1 MILMWVAFALLTLLA
16 VAFVALPFLS
26 KERVQSLTYNA
37 NSELI
42 AIFHQRLGE
51 LANDLAEQRIDQ
63 VNHDESVVE
72 LKRRLLNELSP
83 EKSLMSKGNNRIF
96 ALTGSA
102 FLVAFTAIFYTATG
116 SQQQLQNWHSAIDNL
131 SEYGERAVMQQ
142 GEPLT
147 QNELQAFALG
157 LRTKLAQN
165 GDDQVAWMLL
175 GRVAMSLNEYDMAQQ
190 SFDKVL
196 RMDPDNMPVLISYSQ
211 VLLLEGSDANM
222 TRAAGMLSKVL
233 KADPTNLDAISLL
246 ALIAYERHDWLQ
258 AKAAFEVL
266 LNSMDKQDSR
276 YSMIA
281 QRITE
286 IEQKMSAENEQQN
299 TQLTQ
304 VATAQQNSTD
314 DGDDS
319 AVTAAIKVTIKLA
332 PELADKQPEQ
342 GTLFVF
348 AKAADGPP
356 MPLAVVK
363 LTDYSFPVEV
373 QLSDSNAMVAGLTLS
388 SVEQIILTARISKDA
403 SVMPSSGELEGRSE
417 VLERSQTDSYE
428 LLINELIP

>member
-1 MILMWVAFALLTLLA
+1 MILMWVSFALLTLLA

-26 KERVQSLTYNA
+26 KERIQSLTYNA

-42 AIFHQRLGE
+42 AIYHQRLGE
-51 LANDLAEQRIDQ
+51 LANDLANQRIDQ
-63 VNHDESVVE
+63 ANHDESVIE

-102 FLVAFTAIFYTATG
+102 FLIAFTAIFYTATG
-116 SQQQLQNWHSAIDNL
+116 SQQQLQNWHSAMDNL
-131 SEYGERAVMQQ
+131 PAYGERAVMQK

-157 LRTKLAQN
+157 LRTKLDQS

-196 RMDPDNMPVLISYSQ
+196 RLDPDNMPVLISYSQ
-211 VLLLEGSDANM
+211 VLLLEGSEVNM

-233 KADPTNLDAISLL
+233 KDDPTNLDAISLL

-258 AKAAFEVL
+258 AKSAFEVL
-266 LNSMDKQDSR
+266 LNSMDEQDSR
-276 YSMIA
+276 YGMIA

-286 IEQKMSAENEQQN
+286 IEQNISAENTQQ
-299 TQLTQ
+299 Q
-304 VATAQQNSTD
+304 VQQSSDEDNN
-314 DGDDS
+314 
-319 AVTAAIKVTIKLA
+319 AVQTSAIKITVNLA
-332 PELADKQPEQ
+332 PQFTDKLPTQ

-348 AKAADGPP
+348 AKAANGPP

-363 LTDYSFPVEV
+363 LTDYSFPIEV

-388 SVEQIILTARISKDA
+388 SVDKIILTARISKDA
-403 SVMPSSGELEGRSE
+403 SVMPSTGELEGRSD
-417 VLERSQTDSYE
+417 VLERSQTKAYD

>member
-1 MILMWVAFALLTLLA
+1 MWVSFALLTLLA

-26 KERVQSLTYNA
+26 KERIQSLTYNA

-42 AIFHQRLGE
+42 AIYHQRLGE
-51 LANDLAEQRIDQ
+51 LANDLANQRIDQ
-63 VNHDESVVE
+63 ANHDESVIE

-102 FLVAFTAIFYTATG
+102 FLIAFTAIFYTATG
-116 SQQQLQNWHSAIDNL
+116 SQQQLQNWHSAMDNL
-131 SEYGERAVMQQ
+131 PAYGERAVMQK

-157 LRTKLAQN
+157 LRTKLDQS

-196 RMDPDNMPVLISYSQ
+196 RLDPDNMPVLISYSQ
-211 VLLLEGSDANM
+211 VLLLEGSEANM

-233 KADPTNLDAISLL
+233 KDDPTNLDAISLL

-258 AKAAFEVL
+258 AKSAFEVL
-266 LNSMDKQDSR
+266 LNSMDEQDSR
-276 YSMIA
+276 YGMIA

-286 IEQKMSAENEQQN
+286 IEQNISAENTQQ
-299 TQLTQ
+299 Q
-304 VATAQQNSTD
+304 VQQSSDEDNN
-314 DGDDS
+314 
-319 AVTAAIKVTIKLA
+319 AVQTSAIKITVNLA
-332 PELADKQPEQ
+332 PQFTDKLPTQ

-348 AKAADGPP
+348 AKAANGPP

-363 LTDYSFPVEV
+363 LTDYSFPIEV

-388 SVEQIILTARISKDA
+388 SVNKIILTARISKDA
-403 SVMPSSGELEGRSE
+403 SVMPSTGELEGRSD
-417 VLERSQTDSYE
+417 VLERSQTKAYD

>member
-1 MILMWVAFALLTLLA
+1 MLI
-16 VAFVALPFLS
+16 
-26 KERVQSLTYNA
+26 QSLLPN
-37 NSELI
+37 
-42 AIFHQRLGE
+42 
-51 LANDLAEQRIDQ
+51 QRIDQ
-63 VNHDESVVE
+63 ANHDESVIE

-102 FLVAFTAIFYTATG
+102 FLIAFTAIFYTATG
-116 SQQQLQNWHSAIDNL
+116 SQQQLQNWHSAMDNL
-131 SEYGERAVMQQ
+131 PAYGERAVMQK

-157 LRTKLAQN
+157 LRTKLDQS

-196 RMDPDNMPVLISYSQ
+196 RLDPDNMPVLISYSQ
-211 VLLLEGSDANM
+211 VLLLEGSEANM

-233 KADPTNLDAISLL
+233 KDDPTNLDAISLL

-258 AKAAFEVL
+258 AKSAFEVL
-266 LNSMDKQDSR
+266 LNSMDEQDSR
-276 YSMIA
+276 YGMIA

-286 IEQKMSAENEQQN
+286 IEQNISAENTQQ
-299 TQLTQ
+299 Q
-304 VATAQQNSTD
+304 VQQSSDEDNN
-314 DGDDS
+314 
-319 AVTAAIKVTIKLA
+319 AVQTSAIKITVNLA
-332 PELADKQPEQ
+332 PQFTDKLPTQ

-348 AKAADGPP
+348 AKAANGPP

-363 LTDYSFPVEV
+363 LTDYSFPIEV

-388 SVEQIILTARISKDA
+388 SVDKIILTARISKDA
-403 SVMPSSGELEGRSE
+403 SVMPSTGELEGRSD
-417 VLERSQTDSYE
+417 VLERSQTKAYD